1 MISPLASDAAHAA
14 LVRRYVVV
22 YALGTFGDW
31 IQGAYLYAAYRR
43 HGLVKRDIGYIY
55 ILGYVVSATIGT
67 TCAALGDSYGHRAL
81 VQVYGTLYAA
91 SCLLL
96 RSSATMALIASRI
109 FGGIAY
115 SLLFSN
121 FESWVITEADAMGI
135 DRKKLAGLFSV
146 ATLFNAASAVVA
158 GLVGNFVVQFAES
171 SEFSWIGMDEV
182 RLEMNIEADT
192 SGSVVTMS
200 KNVYVPAFDVGAV
213 ALLLCAIGAKIL
225 WNKRSN
231 AANLGAPGSPTTDDT
246 QNAAISISGAVRT
259 IMSSSEL
266 FRLGAANSL
275 YEAALH
281 LFVFVWTPV
290 LEKRSAID
298 AMVPY
303 GTVFSAFMVCKM
315 FGSQAFKALESRIP
329 AENLLKMVLVGSG
342 VSFSIAVLFTG
353 YWITLAAFCVFEFG
367 LGIYW
372 PVMSV
377 LRAKYVPNKMRATMT
392 SAFRIPLN
400 ILVVILLLIASRASD
415 RVLLGLSAVTMVF
428 SFIIFRAKLPGK

>member
-1 MISPLASDAAHAA
+1 
-14 LVRRYVVV
+14 
-22 YALGTFGDW
+22 
-31 IQGAYLYAAYRR
+31 
-43 HGLVKRDIGYIY
+43 
-55 ILGYVVSATIGT
+55 
-67 TCAALGDSYGHRAL
+67 
-81 VQVYGTLYAA
+81 
-91 SCLLL
+91 
-96 RSSATMALIASRI
+96 
-109 FGGIAY
+109 
-115 SLLFSN
+115 LLFSN